1 MRWLLALL
9 VALAGC
15 PRPPDP
21 VPVENPCSVT
31 PTSIDFGEVR
41 SGSRSP
47 SRELVLR
54 NDSPQ
59 YKIIDFTVPEPPFL
73 FVGQQ
78 AGAIFIPANS
88 AKIFEVA
95 FQPDDGR
102 LHFAELSVVDMDT
115 RYDVEKCEL
124 TVPLRGLGSGLVTVS
139 PQQFALRSEPGETKT
154 QELLI
159 NNSRRTPVTITAQV
173 LFREPVAG
181 ELVTVDSGPLEVPA
195 FGSAP
200 LVVRASP
207 SVPTFERGNVI
218 ITIVEDGSTRLS
230 EFAVIAGKPVAQ
242 VLPTELDAWRVPY
255 PGNSS
260 RRRLTVRNVGNSGA
274 VDQLKLRTRL
284 PGISVE
290 AIQGSL
296 QEFSVTESPELF
308 LGLVQGQS
316 VELEVRLWPLSLG
329 PKEFKVKVLFDD
341 QLNAP
346 MEPDPV
352 IEVMVR
358 ANVETMPSCTMTVEP
373 QGTLQL
379 APVNGRLEG
388 SVTFTN
394 TGSTTCIVDDP
405 HLSSTTSPG
414 FFIVSGA
421 TAQAEVAAGASYVV
435 TIAGPLQPTSGT
447 RVGALERFIFNRD
460 TQVGSVELRAP

>member
-1 MRWLLALL
+1 MRWQLALL
-9 VALAGC
+9 VALVGC
-15 PRPPDP
+15 PRPQEPAP
-21 VPVENPCSVT
+21 IEHPCSVST
-31 PTSIDFGEVR
+31 TSIDFGEVR
-41 SGSRSP
+41 SGSRT

-59 YKIIDFTVPEPPFL
+59 YKVVDFTVPELPFL

-78 AGAIFIPANS
+78 TGGVFLNANS
-88 AKIFEVA
+88 AKLFEVA

-102 LHFAELSVVDMDT
+102 LHFAELSVVDMDKSDNVG
-115 RYDVEKCEL
+115 RCEL
-124 TVPLRGLGSGLVTVS
+124 TVSLRGLGSGLVTVS
-139 PQQFALRSEPGETKT
+139 PQQFTLRAEPGETRT
-154 QELLI
+154 QELMI
-159 NNSRRTPVTITAQV
+159 NNSQRTPVTVSAQV
-173 LFREPVAG
+173 QFREAVTGGP
-181 ELVTVDSGPLEVPA
+181 VTVDSAPLVVPA
-195 FGSAP
+195 FGSVP
-200 LVVRASP
+200 LVVTATP
-207 SVPTFERGNVI
+207 PTPTFVRGNVI
-218 ITIVEDGSTRLS
+218 FTLADDGTTRLS
-230 EFAVIAGKPVAQ
+230 EFALVAGKPVAQ
-242 VLPTELDAWRVPY
+242 VMPTELNAWRVPY

-260 RRRLTVRNVGNSGA
+260 TRRLTVRNVGNSGA
-274 VDQLKLRTRL
+274 VEQLKLRTRL
-284 PGISVE
+284 PGVSVE

-296 QEFSVTESPELF
+296 QEFSVTESPQLL
-308 LGLVQGQS
+308 LGLAQDQS
-316 VELEVRLWPLSLG
+316 VELEMRLWPLSLG

-373 QGTLQL
+373 VDTLQL
-379 APVNGRLEG
+379 TPVNGRLEG
-388 SVTFTN
+388 NITFTN

-405 HLSSTTSPG
+405 HLSSTTAPG

-421 TAQAEVAAGASYVV
+421 TTQAEVAAGASYVV